1 MTEKLSSFNLTFW
14 KISMESKKI
23 TVPII
28 MKMKEQREKIAALTA
43 YDYLMALFLDDA
55 GIDII
60 LVGDSGAMVFSGYE
74 TTIPITVDEMI
85 YHTRAASRGVKRALL
100 VGDMPFLSFQVS
112 TDEALRNAGRFIKE
126 GGAEAVKMEGGE
138 AIAETVNRAVN
149 AGIPVMGHLG
159 LTPQSI
165 NRFGGYKVQ
174 ARTEQEVEKLIKD
187 AIALE
192 QAGAFSIVLEKIP
205 AVAAQKVTETVKIP
219 TIGIGAGPHCDGQI
233 LVTHDMLGLFEKFR
247 PKFVRVYAEMGREIR
262 EACAR
267 YTEDIKLGNF
277 PSAEE
282 SY

>member
-1 MTEKLSSFNLTFW
+1 
-14 KISMESKKI
+14 MEPKKI

-28 MKMKEQREKIAALTA
+28 MKMKSQGEKIAALTA

-55 GIDII
+55 GIDLI
-60 LVGDSGAMVFSGYE
+60 LVGDSGAMVFAGYDS
-74 TTIPITVDEMI
+74 TIPITVDEMI
-85 YHTRAASRGVKRALL
+85 YHTKAASRGVKRALL
-100 VGDMPFLSFQVS
+100 VADMPFLSFQVS
-112 TDEALRNAGRFIKE
+112 AEEALRNAGRFIKE

-138 AIAETVNRAVN
+138 PIAEMVNRVVN

-174 ARTEQEVEKLIKD
+174 ARTEQEVDKLVAD
-187 AIALE
+187 AISLQ

-205 AVAAQKVTETVKIP
+205 ASAAKKVTETVKIP
-219 TIGIGAGPHCDGQI
+219 TLGIGAGLYCDGQI
-233 LVTHDMLGLFEKFR
+233 LVTHDILGLFEKFR

-267 YTEDIKLGNF
+267 YAEDVKLGNF
-277 PSAEE
+277 PSLEE

>member
-1 MTEKLSSFNLTFW
+1 
-14 KISMESKKI
+14 MEIKKI

-28 MKMKEQREKIAALTA
+28 LKMKNQDEKIAALTA

-55 GIDII
+55 GIDLI
-60 LVGDSGAMVFSGYE
+60 LVGDSGAMVFSGYDS
-74 TTIPITVDEMI
+74 TIPITVDEML
-85 YHTRAASRGVKRALL
+85 YHTKAASRGVKRALL
-100 VGDMPFLSFQVS
+100 VADMPFLSFQVS
-112 TDEALRNAGRFIKE
+112 PEEALRNAGRFIKE

-138 AIAETVNRAVN
+138 PIAETVNRVVN

-174 ARTEQEVEKLIKD
+174 ARTEQEIERLISD
-187 AIALE
+187 ARALE
-192 QAGAFSIVLEKIP
+192 QAGVFSIVLEKIP
-205 AVAAQKVTETVKIP
+205 AIAAKKVTEKVSVP

-233 LVTHDMLGLFEKFR
+233 LVTHDILGLFEKFR

-267 YTEDIKLGNF
+267 YSEDVKIGNF
-277 PSAEE
+277 PSFEE

>member
-1 MTEKLSSFNLTFW
+1 
-14 KISMESKKI
+14 MESKKV

-28 MKMKEQREKIAALTA
+28 MKMKEQGGKIAALTA

-55 GIDII
+55 GIDLI
-60 LVGDSGAMVFSGYE
+60 LVGDSGAMVFAGYE

-100 VGDMPFLSFQVS
+100 VGDMPFLSFQIS
-112 TDEALRNAGRFIKE
+112 AEEALRNAGRFIKE

-138 AIAETVNRAVN
+138 SISETVSRIVN

-174 ARTEQEVEKLIKD
+174 ARTEQDVDRLIAD

-205 AVAAQKVTETVKIP
+205 AAAAKKVTEIVKIP

-233 LVTHDMLGLFEKFR
+233 LVTHDILGLFEKFR
-247 PKFVRVYAEMGREIR
+247 PKFVRVYAELGREIR

-267 YTEDIKLGNF
+267 YAEEVKLGKF
-277 PSAEE
+277 PGFEE

>member
-1 MTEKLSSFNLTFW
+1 
-14 KISMESKKI
+14 MEPKKI
-23 TVPII
+23 TAPII
-28 MKMKEQREKIAALTA
+28 MKMKRQGEKIAALTA

-60 LVGDSGAMVFSGYE
+60 LVGDSGAMVFAGYDS
-74 TTIPITVDEMI
+74 TIPITVDEMI
-85 YHTRAASRGVKRALL
+85 YHTKAASRGVKRALL
-100 VGDMPFLSFQVS
+100 VADMPFLSFQVS
-112 TDEALRNAGRFIKE
+112 TEDALRNAGRFIKE

-138 AIAETVNRAVN
+138 AIAETANRVVN

-174 ARTEQEVEKLIKD
+174 ARTEQDVAKLITD

-192 QAGAFSIVLEKIP
+192 QAGVFSIVLEKIP
-205 AVAAQKVTETVKIP
+205 AAAAKKVTEKVNIP

-233 LVTHDMLGLFEKFR
+233 LVTHDILGLFEKFR

-262 EACAR
+262 EACAQ
-267 YTEDIKLGNF
+267 YAEDVKLSNF
-277 PSAEE
+277 PNQDE

>member
-1 MTEKLSSFNLTFW
+1 
-14 KISMESKKI
+14 METKKI

-28 MKMKEQREKIAALTA
+28 MKMKEQQEKIAALTA
-43 YDYLMALFLDDA
+43 YDYLIALFLDDA
-55 GIDII
+55 GIDIV
-60 LVGDSGAMVFSGYE
+60 LVGDSGAMVFSGHE

-85 YHTRAASRGVKRALL
+85 YHTKAASRGVKRALL

-112 TDEALRNAGRFIKE
+112 ADEALRNAGRFIKE

-138 AIAETVNRAVN
+138 AIAETVNRVVN

-192 QAGAFSIVLEKIP
+192 QAGAFAVVLEKIP
-205 AVAAQKVTETVKIP
+205 AVAAQKVTEAVKIP

-233 LVTHDMLGLFEKFR
+233 LVTHDILGLFEKFR

-267 YTEDIKLGNF
+267 YTEDVKVGDF

>member
-1 MTEKLSSFNLTFW
+1 
-14 KISMESKKI
+14 
-23 TVPII
+23 
-28 MKMKEQREKIAALTA
+28 MKAQGEKIAALTA

-55 GIDII
+55 GIDLI

-74 TTIPITVDEMI
+74 STIPITVDEMI
-85 YHTRAASRGVKRALL
+85 YHTKAASRGIKRALL
-100 VGDMPFLSFQVS
+100 VADMPFLSFQIS
-112 TDEALRNAGRFIKE
+112 PEEALRNAGRFIKE
-126 GGAEAVKMEGGE
+126 GGAEAVKVEGGE
-138 AIAETVNRAVN
+138 PMAETVRRIVN

-174 ARTEQEVEKLIKD
+174 ARTEPEVDKLISD

-192 QAGAFSIVLEKIP
+192 QAGVFSIVLEKIP
-205 AVAAQKVTETVKIP
+205 ATAAKKVTETVTVP

-233 LVTHDMLGLFEKFR
+233 LVTHDILGLFEKFR
-247 PKFVRVYAEMGREIR
+247 PRFVRVYAELGREIR

-267 YTEDIKLGNF
+267 YTEDVKLIKF
-277 PSAEE
+277 PGPEE

>member
-1 MTEKLSSFNLTFW
+1 
-14 KISMESKKI
+14 MESKKI

-43 YDYLMALFLDDA
+43 YDYLMALFLDEA

-74 TTIPITVDEMI
+74 TTIPITMDEMI

-100 VGDMPFLSFQVS
+100 VSDMPFLSFQIGS
-112 TDEALRNAGRFIKE
+112 EDAMRNAGRFIKE

-138 AIAETVNRAVN
+138 AIAETVHRVVN

-174 ARTEQEVEKLIKD
+174 ARTEQEVNRLVSD
-187 AIALE
+187 ALALE
-192 QAGAFSIVLEKIP
+192 QAGAFSIVLEKVP
-205 AVAAQKVTETVKIP
+205 AAAAKMVTEAVKIP
-219 TIGIGAGPHCDGQI
+219 TIGIGAGADCDGQI

-247 PKFVRVYAEMGREIR
+247 PKFVRVYAELGREIR
-262 EACAR
+262 EASAR
-267 YTEDIKLGNF
+267 YTEDVKLGKF
-277 PSAEE
+277 PSVEE

>member
-1 MTEKLSSFNLTFW
+1 
-14 KISMESKKI
+14 METKKV

-28 MKMKEQREKIAALTA
+28 MKMKEQGEKIAALTA
-43 YDYLMALFLDDA
+43 YDYLIALFLDDA

-85 YHTRAASRGVKRALL
+85 YHTKAANRGVKRSLL
-100 VGDMPFLSFQVS
+100 VADMPFLSFQVS
-112 TDEALRNAGRFIKE
+112 AEDALRNAGRFIKE

-138 AIAETVNRAVN
+138 PIAETVHRIVN

-174 ARTEQEVEKLIKD
+174 ARTEQDIDRLVSD

-192 QAGAFSIVLEKIP
+192 QAGAFAIVLEKILSS
-205 AVAAQKVTETVKIP
+205 AAKKVTEAVKIP
-219 TIGIGAGPHCDGQI
+219 TIGIGAGPACDGQI
-233 LVTHDMLGLFEKFR
+233 LVTHDILGLFEKFR
-247 PKFVRVYAEMGREIR
+247 PKFVRVYAEMGMEIR

-267 YTEDIKLGNF
+267 YVEDVKLQSF
-277 PSAEE
+277 PESGE

>member
-1 MTEKLSSFNLTFW
+1 
-14 KISMESKKI
+14 METKKI

-28 MKMKEQREKIAALTA
+28 MKMKEQQEKIAALTA
-43 YDYLMALFLDDA
+43 YDYLIALFLDDA
-55 GIDII
+55 GIDIV

-85 YHTRAASRGVKRALL
+85 YHTKAASRGVKRALL

-112 TDEALRNAGRFIKE
+112 ADEALRNAGRFIKE

-138 AIAETVNRAVN
+138 AIAETVNRVVN

-174 ARTEQEVEKLIKD
+174 ARTEQEVEKLITD

-192 QAGAFSIVLEKIP
+192 QAGAFAVVLEKIP
-205 AVAAQKVTETVKIP
+205 AVAAQKVTEAVKIP

-233 LVTHDMLGLFEKFR
+233 LVTHDILGLFEKFR

-262 EACAR
+262 EACAQ
-267 YTEDIKLGNF
+267 YTEDVKVGNF